1 MSAPKIKGRL
11 WISTD
16 EHHTIGHGRVELLE
30 KIQQYG
36 SISKAARA
44 MKMSYKAAWDVIDNM
59 NNLSPE
65 LLVVRSTG
73 GKGGGGTQLTEYG
86 KTFVA
91 AFKELEM
98 EHQQF
103 LSYLEVKL
111 HHIQQLNLLMRNFT
125 MQTSAR
131 NQFLGNVTHIK
142 QGAVNC
148 EVTVQL
154 KGQESIVA
162 TITQDSVAQLGLT
175 EGKQVHALIKAPLIS
190 LMPTNGKLKLSARNI
205 LCGKVIRVLKGT
217 VNAEVTLELSGGVV
231 LKAVVTQGAIDD
243 LGIQLDS
250 QICAFFKASS
260 VVLAVEE

>member
-1 MSAPKIKGRL
+1 MSTPKIRGRL

-16 EHHTIGHGRVELLE
+16 EYHTIGHGRIELLE
-30 KIQQYG
+30 KIHEYG

-65 LLVVRSTG
+65 LLVVRNTG
-73 GKGGGGTQLTEYG
+73 GKDGGGTQLTEYG
-86 KTFVA
+86 RMFIST
-91 AFKELEM
+91 FKELET

-111 HHIQQLNLLMRNFT
+111 HHIQQFNQAMRNFT

-131 NQFLGNVTHIK
+131 NQFLGNITYIK
-142 QGAVNC
+142 HGSVNC
-148 EVTVQL
+148 EVTVLL
-154 KGQESIVA
+154 KGQTSIVA
-162 TITQDSVAQLGLT
+162 MITEDSVINLGLT

-190 LMPTNGKLKLSARNI
+190 LMPTDGKLKLSARNI
-205 LCGKVIRVLKGT
+205 LCGKVIRVINGT
-217 VNAEVTLELSGGVV
+217 VNAEVTLELGEGVV
-231 LKAVVTQGAIDD
+231 LKAVVTQSAVND
-243 LGIQLDS
+243 LNIKLNS
-250 QICAFFKASS
+250 QVCAFFKASS